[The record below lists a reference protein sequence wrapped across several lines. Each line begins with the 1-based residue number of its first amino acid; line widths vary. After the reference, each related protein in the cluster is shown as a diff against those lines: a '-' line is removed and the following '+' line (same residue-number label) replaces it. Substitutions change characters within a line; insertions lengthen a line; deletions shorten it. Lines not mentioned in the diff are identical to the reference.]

1 MTMVVVVVEHYA
13 EELPRARGVLSL
25 RLSVASTGAVE
36 KVTWLADS
44 LVPAPGDELPG
55 PTEIRDAI
63 MLEIAGTMMD
73 TTFPPAEGPSEIT
86 LPFEFD

>member
-1 MTMVVVVVEHYA
+1 VKRWFQSFGCFQISTCTA
-13 EELPRARGVLSL
+13 TP
-25 RLSVASTGAVE
+25 RLSVAADGAVQ
-36 KVTWLADS
+36 KLTWLADC
-44 LVPAPGDELPG
+44 LVPSPGDDLPS

-73 TTFPPAEGPSEIT
+73 TSFPPADGPSEIT